1 MYWLGPTL
9 SLLGWYCWRRYGSCH
24 CYGSQVIMTPLLLH
38 HVTKLNFC
46 ADVYICICIVICW
59 YIISHTIYIF
69 ANMLFFEIY
78 SAHSWASHT
87 PRCTRCYPSSA
98 LASASTT
105 CSSSFRFSLS
115 SEMWCFHHKYYSCV
129 VLWHM
134 MAIVSVWMWILIK
147 HNLIGPFDQASVFS
161 WQKYILY
168 SMVKQW
174 QRQNGTKGQV
184 LKPVFSK
191 SRASF
196 HQESVHPS
204 ESSVHNLSQFNSQ
217 HHSTLRTCSVG
228 PISPK

>member
-1 MYWLGPTL
+1 MGLVIAMGVRSSWLLSFFIMWPNWISVPMYIFAFALSSVDTL
-9 SLLGWYCWRRYGSCH
+9 SLTLYIYLPICYSIKYIQLTPGLPIHPDALDVTLPLPWHRHRRHVRHCSGSLCFLR
-24 CYGSQVIMTPLLLH
+24 CS
-38 HVTKLNFC
+38 
-46 ADVYICICIVICW
+46 A
-59 YIISHTIYIF
+59 
-69 ANMLFFEIY
+69 FE
-78 SAHSWASHT
+78 
-87 PRCTRCYPSSA
+87 
-98 LASASTT
+98 
-105 CSSSFRFSLS
+105 
-115 SEMWCFHHKYYSCV
+115 YYSCV

-134 MAIVSVWMWILIK
+134 MAIISVWMWILIK

-217 HHSTLRTCSVG
+217 HHSILRTCSVG